1 MLTWQQ
7 PVPTQTGFVVR
18 EMEHPCPRGCSGWW
32 RMSAAEREDAVSER
46 PGAGGFAAEA
56 NEIGWL
62 RGRELED

>member
-1 MLTWQQ
+1 VLAWQQ
-7 PVPTQTGFVVR
+7 PVPTPTGFVVH

-32 RMSAAEREDAVSER
+32 RMPAAERRHTVNEQQH
-46 PGAGGFAAEA
+46 GGYAAEA